1 MGLRGGCSCGH
12 CRYLNVCFCCDGS
25 LKPGPSRL
33 SPSSRNVSK
42 HGREYTRPKAKPMS
56 NCVSCKQQFVVGLLQ
71 SGWKEKLWVGK
82 IATPASQEGGGQVKL
97 CSGFVC
103 QPSAKSKKFY
113 KRLSYLY
120 PTALGVLG
128 VLGIHGVLWGAFGAG
143 YIG

>member
-1 MGLRGGCSCGH
+1 MEE
-12 CRYLNVCFCCDGS
+12 NI
-25 LKPGPSRL
+25 PA
-33 SPSSRNVSK
+33 
-42 HGREYTRPKAKPMS
+42 PKAKPMS

-128 VLGIHGVLWGAFGAG
+128 VLGIHGILWGAFGAG

>member
-1 MGLRGGCSCGH
+1 MCPFCGMAQSSLYKCLQTCSRPEAKQMPN
-12 CRYLNVCFCCDGS
+12 CRC
-25 LKPGPSRL
+25 
-33 SPSSRNVSK
+33 
-42 HGREYTRPKAKPMS
+42 
-56 NCVSCKQQFVVGLLQ
+56 CKQQFVVGLLQ

-113 KRLSYLY
+113 KRLSYLD